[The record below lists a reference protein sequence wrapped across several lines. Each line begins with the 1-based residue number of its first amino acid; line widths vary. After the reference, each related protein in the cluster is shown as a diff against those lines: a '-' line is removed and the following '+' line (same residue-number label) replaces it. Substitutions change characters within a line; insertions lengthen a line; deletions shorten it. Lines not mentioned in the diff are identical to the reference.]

1 MVEWDCAQEF
11 LQRLGHEQ
19 DALKLSTS
27 ACCCI
32 GEKNGT
38 TEYGRRLLRA
48 QRYWEDG
55 FHDFRWSQSYR
66 CWFDVSVFC
75 PLYCTIHHTA
85 PASIGYMRLNM
96 WLCRVVAGWI
106 RAGPCWWCVAD
117 FCKELSPRVASRFIW
132 RQGNIRKR
140 HRFVDWS
147 IWSGPLNM
155 LLLRL
160 TYTLDSGRT
169 WVLIMSCL
177 WRHAFL
183 GSLVGIKNIEW
194 VADFCETL
202 PKCVDGIDWLS
213 HPASEAI

>member
-140 HRFVDWS
+140 HRFLETP
-147 IWSGPLNM
+147 IGPFGLV
-155 LLLRL
+155 LLTCCCYGWHILWTPDEHESWL
-160 TYTLDSGRT
+160 CLACGDTHFLDLL
-169 WVLIMSCL
+169 WVSRI
-177 WRHAFL
+177 
-183 GSLVGIKNIEW
+183 
-194 VADFCETL
+194 
-202 PKCVDGIDWLS
+202 
-213 HPASEAI
+213 